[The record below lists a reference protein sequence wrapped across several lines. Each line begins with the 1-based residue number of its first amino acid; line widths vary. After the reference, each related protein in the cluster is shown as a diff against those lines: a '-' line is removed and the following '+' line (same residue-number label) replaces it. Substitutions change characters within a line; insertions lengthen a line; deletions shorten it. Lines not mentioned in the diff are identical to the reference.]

1 MIVDNDT
8 MPVCTWMV
16 GQKLNLSGS
25 KRTFKKVAVYFWRN
39 YAL

>member
-25 KRTFKKVAVYFWRN
+25 KRT
-39 YAL
+39 